1 MEFILWSMINLPII
15 LTIIGVVFFAMYLYN
30 RLVKQRHIKSFFI
43 IACVSIGLVLL
54 SFAMFIIIGAT
65 GIGPVPN

>member
-30 RLVKQRHIKSFFI
+30 RLVKQRHIKSFLI

-54 SFAMFIIIGAT
+54 SFAMFIIIGAM